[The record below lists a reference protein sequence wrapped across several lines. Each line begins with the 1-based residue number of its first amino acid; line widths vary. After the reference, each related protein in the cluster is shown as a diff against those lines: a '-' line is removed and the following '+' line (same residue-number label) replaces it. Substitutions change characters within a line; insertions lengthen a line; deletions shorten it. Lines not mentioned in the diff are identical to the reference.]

1 MGSSRLMEVMQP
13 PRREAGAGAGTG
25 AGTRDA
31 VADLCAAVFESLPRA
46 DQRRKAELYV
56 RGLLTAPGRKSM
68 RSIAAHAGM
77 AAGEQSLHH
86 FISCS
91 PWNWQAV
98 REALAVELERTL
110 GLQAWVVKPM
120 VIPKSGAHT
129 VGVDR
134 RYDARLGQMVNGQQ
148 AFGAWAAG
156 VEAGAPV
163 GWSLHLPEESTL
175 ADCAAAAVLDVTEAL
190 PMRRLPVVLDAVE
203 GGPETLPRRFAAA
216 RTPFLMRIGAGTPVM
231 VTDPHLPGTGRA
243 QVRAGAVMET
253 ARMLR
258 RPVRYADGADGSA
271 RTVFVASVQVATVP
285 QGRGARPLRLVA
297 EWVDP
302 RRRPDR
308 FWLTDMVGLPPAGL
322 LRLAELSRRVDV
334 EFAGISDR
342 VGMRDFEGRSFPG
355 WHRHITLASA
365 AHAVRV
371 LEGVRSRYDGLV
383 PRPAPDFAAGFDADF
398 GADPGT
404 DRRTGRAAGFPLAG
418 FPRAGGHPS
427 AGFPPAGHPGAG
439 HTGTGHPAPARP
451 AAGHRPAGRTAA
463 RAADEAA
470 RPAVARPAAARATGG
485 TPVYGARRR
494 SA

>member
-1 MGSSRLMEVMQP
+1 MGSSRLMEVTQP
-13 PRREAGAGAGTG
+13 PRRETGAGAGTG

-91 PWNWQAV
+91 PWNWQSV
-98 REALAVELERTL
+98 REALALELERTL

-156 VEAGAPV
+156 IEVGAPA

-175 ADCAAAAVLDVTEAL
+175 ADCAAASVLDITEAL
-190 PMRRLPVVLDAVE
+190 PLRRLPVVLDAVE

-216 RTPFLMRIGAGTPVM
+216 RMPFLMRIGAGTPVT
-231 VTDPHLPGTGRA
+231 VTDPHLPGTGRV

-271 RTVFVASVQVATVP
+271 RTVFLASVQVATVP
-285 QGRGARPLRLVA
+285 PGRGGRPLRLLA
-297 EWVDP
+297 EWADP

-308 FWLTDMVGLPPAGL
+308 FWLTDMVEVPPAGL
-322 LRLAELSRRVDV
+322 LRLAELSRRVDR

-342 VGMRDFEGRSFPG
+342 VGMRDFEGRSFQG

-365 AHAVRV
+365 AHAVRA
-371 LEGVRSRYDGLV
+371 LERVRGT
-383 PRPAPDFAAGFDADF
+383 
-398 GADPGT
+398 GADSGPGPAV
-404 DRRTGRAAGFPLAG
+404 DRRTGRVAGGRAADGFAPAGFPAAGFPPAGAHPSAGFPLAG
-418 FPRAGGHPS
+418 Y
-427 AGFPPAGHPGAG
+427 PGAG
-439 HTGTGHPAPARP
+439 HVGAGFPAPARP
-451 AAGHRPAGRTAA
+451 AAGYRPAGRAAA

-470 RPAVARPAAARATGG
+470 RPTTRTTGG
-485 TPVYGARRR
+485 TPAYGARRR